1 MDEATDERLP
11 ESIAVREV
19 YVPVHQPGFRT
30 KSLVVVTTWTDVEE
44 YTQDDM
50 SELYHQRW
58 RVELDIRAIK
68 VTVGMDVRRCQSVA
82 MVHREIWTCRLAD
95 HLIRQTLLEAALQ
108 SERSPRPRSFTAA
121 LQKIAAAWAVLSA
134 CEDALR
140 AQLIDVPLSAIANNL
155 VGERPDRVEPRA
167 IQRRPKPHKL
177 LTEPRADARAKLV
190 SGAAA

>member
-30 KSLVVVTTWTDVEE
+30 KSLVVVTTWTDVEEYTQDDMSELYHQRWRVELDIRAIKVVVTTWTDVEE

-108 SERSPRPRSFTAA
+108 SERSPRPLAR
-121 LQKIAAAWAVLSA
+121 IAH
-134 CEDALR
+134 R
-140 AQLIDVPLSAIANNL
+140 
-155 VGERPDRVEPRA
+155 
-167 IQRRPKPHKL
+167 L
-177 LTEPRADARAKLV
+177 LAK
-190 SGAAA
+190 GASRISPV